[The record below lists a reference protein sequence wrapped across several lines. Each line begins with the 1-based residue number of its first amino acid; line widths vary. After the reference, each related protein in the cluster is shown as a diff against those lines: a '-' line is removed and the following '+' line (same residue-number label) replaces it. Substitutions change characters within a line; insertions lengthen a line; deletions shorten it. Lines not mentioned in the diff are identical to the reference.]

1 MRRLSLLAVPAL
13 VLSACGGGGDN
24 TITNPPDNSPA
35 SLAIAAGDQQ
45 SAAAGEAVATAPSVL
60 IKDHSGHPVS
70 GIAVTFA
77 VEAGGGS
84 VGGASATTG
93 SDGIARAG
101 SWTLGSG
108 ANRLRAT
115 SGSLTP
121 VFFTA
126 TGNGALTLTQGSI
139 PSGGGTL
146 TLTRPGHAADGM
158 SITVPSGAYP
168 GATSWSIQEDASVVV
183 PLRTG
188 FALAGP
194 PLVVKNGS
202 GYAKGPITLRMPL
215 QVPLT
220 TPLAPFYFDRA
231 TGTLE
236 PIPILG
242 RDANSATLVTRHFS
256 ASLMATRINA
266 SHVQRASAAVNANPL
281 FGEVVVI
288 WVTAF
293 PGTLVG
299 TFTSS
304 FSPGVDDWE
313 FFNLGEYLGPGGIC
327 AGMSFTEMF
336 YHFFIKPATGFGLY
350 HTFDHSLANLFD
362 NLQGI
367 RVAAAVHHD
376 YGVVYEQGGSSLETM
391 IDQAWMQNQLQLEL
405 WTEQWILLTLKL
417 TGQPVHVSV
426 YAPGA
431 AHALTAYAATSDGN
445 KTDVQ
450 VADPNNPGVG
460 RTLTFDHGI
469 LLPFPASTNPSSAS
483 VQFDRAFALGV
494 TADVPLSD
502 IDARWT
508 QFLSGSIAADLYPA
522 TYDFRVWNGWTGTY
536 TQVQDRTLR
545 IADPAF
551 EPVLNCVSCPLH
563 GNDPALPGRM
573 RAATW
578 DQAGAV
584 PLNDGR
590 SALMLTQG
598 TTQLLLVGFPASP
611 YGDSH
616 YPEGFLDTKSVTV
629 QYAPFTLSP
638 QNPTAPA
645 GTAIQ
650 FTAQHNGLAISGSTF
665 TWTPSDGASSTTSA
679 NTFSHAFT
687 STGSQRVTV
696 QLNDPD
702 GYVVGVASTTVNV
715 PAPGPVWR
723 LTSIVNNGEGEITTG
738 CSATTLGSIHAIRSR
753 MTQLQGRASDGL
765 IYTDPWKQAG
775 LQSKAYLQVAPPG
788 QGGAATGKVAG
799 WYYFT
804 FGGLVGSILPT
815 SFNMRT
821 KAGDAFQAEQE
832 TLTGLRPL
840 EASLNGFPQAGNNLT
855 GFMFLQYTDGTST
868 CLFNGNYV
876 YTATLVAG
884 TY

>member
-13 VLSACGGGGDN
+13 VLSGCGGGGN
-24 TITNPPDNSPA
+24 TITNPPDNSPS

-45 SAAAGEAVATAPSVL
+45 SAPAGEAVSTAPAVL

-70 GIAVTFA
+70 GVSVSFA
-77 VEAGGGS
+77 VEEGGGS
-84 VGGASATTG
+84 VNGASAVTG

-101 SWTLGSG
+101 SWTLGRG
-108 ANRLRAT
+108 TNRLRAS

-121 VFFTA
+121 VYFSA
-126 TGNGALTLTQGSI
+126 TGTGPVVLTQVSI
-139 PSGGGTL
+139 PATGGTV
-146 TLTRPGHAADGM
+146 TISRPGHAANGM
-158 SITVPSGAYP
+158 TITVPTGAYSA
-168 GATSWSIQEDASVVV
+168 ATNWSIQEDASLVV

-194 PLVVKNGS
+194 PLIVKNGS
-202 GYAKGPITLRMPL
+202 GYANGPVTLRMPL
-215 QVPLT
+215 QIPLT

-236 PIPILG
+236 PIPILD
-242 RDANSATLVTRHFS
+242 RDANGATLVTRHFS
-256 ASLMATRINA
+256 ASLMATRVAA
-266 SHVQRASAAVNANPL
+266 SHVQGAPAAVSTNPL
-281 FGEVVVI
+281 FGEVVII

-313 FFNLGEYLGPGGIC
+313 FINFGDYLGPGGNC

-350 HTFDHSLANLFD
+350 HSFDQSLANLWD
-362 NLQGI
+362 NVQGI
-367 RVAAAVHHD
+367 RVAAAVQHD
-376 YGVVYEQGGSSLETM
+376 YGALYEQGGSALEAM
-391 IDQAWMQNQLQLEL
+391 IDQAWMRNQLQLEL
-405 WTEQWILLTLKL
+405 WTEQWILITLKL

-431 AHALTAYAATSDGN
+431 AHALTAYAATSDGT

-450 VADPNNPGVG
+450 VADPNYPGMG

-469 LLPFPASTNPSSAS
+469 LLPFPASTNSRSQS

-494 TADVPLSD
+494 TAEVPLSA

-508 QFLSGSIAADLYPA
+508 QFLGGSIAPDLYPA
-522 TYDFRVWNGWTGTY
+522 TYDFKVWNGWTGTY
-536 TQVQDRTLR
+536 TDVKDRTLR
-545 IADPAF
+545 TADPGF
-551 EPVLNCVSCPLH
+551 SPVLNCPACPIH
-563 GNDPALPGRM
+563 SGDPVLPGRM
-573 RAATW
+573 RAETW
-578 DQAGAV
+578 DQAGALF
-584 PLNDGR
+584 LNDGN
-590 SALMLTQG
+590 SPLTLPQG
-598 TTQLLLVGFPASP
+598 TSQFLLVGFPASP

-616 YPEGFLDTKSVTV
+616 NPEGFLDTKKVTV

-638 QNPTAPA
+638 QNPTAAA
-645 GTAIQ
+645 GTPIQ

-665 TWTPSDGASSTTSA
+665 SWTTSDGSSSTTST
-679 NTFSHAFT
+679 NTFSHTFSGA
-687 STGSQRVTV
+687 GSPSVTV
-696 QLNDPD
+696 RLNDPD
-702 GYVVGVASTTVNV
+702 GYVVGVASTTINV
-715 PAPGPVWR
+715 PSPGPAWR

-738 CSATTLGSIHAIRSR
+738 CSATTLASIHAIRSR
-753 MTQLQGRASDGL
+753 MTQIQGTASDGL
-765 IYTDPWKQAG
+765 IYTDPWKQVG
-775 LQSKAYLQVAPPG
+775 LQSKAYLQIAPPG

-821 KAGDAFQAEQE
+821 KAGDVFQAENE

-855 GFMFLQYTDGTST
+855 GFMFMQYTDGTST

-876 YTATLVAG
+876 FTATLVAG
-884 TY
+884 IY